1 MSTAAMDEFRD
12 AAADEDVLL
21 VEDAAHAHG
30 ARFDGEHVGT
40 FGDAAAFSFYPTK
53 NMTTGEGGM
62 VVTNDEAVAAGAAR
76 YVNHGRGAAG
86 GYEHREVG
94 SNHRMTSIAAAIGR
108 VQLERLPEWV
118 EQRRQNARLLT
129 DAVHDVDG
137 VRPPVEPDRRRHA
150 FHQYTLRCPDRDTL
164 AAHLREYGVDS
175 SVFYPSAIPDLEA
188 YASVSANV
196 PRARAASE
204 EVLSIPVHPG
214 LTSVDRD
221 RIVTA
226 IRSADIEAN

>member
-1 MSTAAMDEFRD
+1 
-12 AAADEDVLL
+12 
-21 VEDAAHAHG
+21 
-30 ARFDGEHVGT
+30 
-40 FGDAAAFSFYPTK
+40 
-53 NMTTGEGGM
+53 M